1 METLMKMK
9 WKIGSVEIE
18 NPFILAPMAGVTDL
32 PFRIL
37 CKEQGAGLLCTEMV
51 SAKAISFH
59 NKNTISLMQIDP
71 VEHPVSMQIF
81 GSEPDLMAEVAKSI
95 EEQPFDILDINMGCP
110 VKKIVNNKSG
120 SYLMKDLKLAS
131 EIIETAVKS
140 TKLKVSVKFRKG
152 WDMNSVNAVEF
163 ARMCEDSGAAY
174 LTVHGRTRS
183 AFYSGEADWD
193 IICRVKQTVK
203 IPVIGNGDIATPY
216 DAERMIKETGVD
228 GVMIGRACLGNP
240 WLISQTHR
248 YLNERI
254 EPQPIPVSEIK
265 AFLLKHIQE
274 LSAYYGQDMGLAIS
288 RKFVCWYCKNLR
300 DAKRF
305 REIYTKLNDYD
316 AAMKAIDEYFDSF
329 AGEER

>member
-1 METLMKMK
+1 MK
-9 WKIGSVEIE
+9 
-18 NPFILAPMAGVTDL
+18 ILDFDSNVFMAPMAGITDKPL
-32 PFRIL
+32 RRLTASLGPGTIVS
-37 CKEQGAGLLCTEMV
+37 EMV
-51 SAKAISFH
+51 AVNAIQR
-59 NKNTISLMQIDP
+59 KNPKTYRIADVRDEPYPVVVQLVGGDP
-71 VEHPVSMQIF
+71 VLF
-81 GSEPDLMAEVAKSI
+81 GEAVRLAEELGARSI
-95 EEQPFDILDINMGCP
+95 DINMGCP

-131 EIIETAVKS
+131 EIIESAVKS
-140 TKLKVSVKFRKG
+140 TKLKVSIKFRKG

-163 ARMCEDSGAAY
+163 AKMCEDSGAAY

-248 YLNERI
+248 YLNEGV
-254 EPQPIPVSEIK
+254 EPQPIPISEIK